1 MRADFR
7 LLCAASGDRLNLHF
21 RREFTAVFLGITE
34 SLNLDK
40 LETTFIPRL
49 LQFGLC
55 NMVQSSNPDTPIF
68 PPSDLW
74 SDEPPL
80 ESYRHL
86 KQLILLLTCLERLW
100 YDRQD
105 FFAGVNMSIYYSTR
119 QRKSED
125 VRGPDFFVALNTERR
140 ERKSW
145 VVWAEDGK
153 YPNFILEVL
162 SDSTAKNDRG
172 LKKQLY
178 QDVFRTPNY
187 FWFDPYTLEFAGFKL
202 NYRLYTEI
210 LPNEQG
216 WLWSDELQLYLG
228 ILAEQLRFFT
238 AAGELV
244 LTPEEAEALSSER
257 AQQAEAR
264 AEVERQR
271 AERLLQKLQELGVDL
286 EQLNRE

>member
-1 MRADFR
+1 
-7 LLCAASGDRLNLHF
+7 
-21 RREFTAVFLGITE
+21 
-34 SLNLDK
+34 
-40 LETTFIPRL
+40 
-49 LQFGLC
+49 
-55 NMVQSSNPDTPIF
+55 MVQSSNPDTPIF

-202 NYRLYTEI
+202 NYRLYTGI
-210 LPNEQG
+210 VPNEQG

-228 ILAEQLRFFT
+228 IWGEQLRFFT

-244 LTPEEAEALSSER
+244 LTPEEAETLSSER

-271 AERLLQKLQELGVDL
+271 AEVECQRAEHLLRRLQELGVDP
-286 EQLNRE
+286 EQLNQE

>member
-1 MRADFR
+1 
-7 LLCAASGDRLNLHF
+7 
-21 RREFTAVFLGITE
+21 
-34 SLNLDK
+34 
-40 LETTFIPRL
+40 
-49 LQFGLC
+49 
-55 NMVQSSNPDTPIF
+55 MVQSSNPDTPIF

-80 ESYRHL
+80 DYRHL

-100 YDRQD
+100 HDRQD

-125 VRGPDFFVALNTERR
+125 VRGPDFFVALDTERR

-202 NYRLYTEI
+202 NYRSYEEI
-210 LPNEQG
+210 VPNEQG

-244 LTPEEAEALSSER
+244 LTPEEAEALSNER

-264 AEVERQR
+264 AE
-271 AERLLQKLQELGVDL
+271 RLLQRLQELGIGAD
-286 EQLNRE
+286 ELNRE